1 MALPDLVWHLIY
13 IVSGITLLTFGGDL
27 VVRGSVTLA
36 IKLGISKVLVGM
48 IIVGFG
54 TSAPEL
60 LVSISATL
68 SGSPDIAVGN
78 VVGSNIANFL
88 LILGLA
94 LLITPV
100 FCKDPVIKR
109 DALAVIGAGGIL
121 MFFARDGQIIAMEGG
136 IMLAILLTYL
146 GASIMASWQTP
157 ASITPAS
164 TSESTPEST
173 PESTQDAVQDLDG
186 DSTYSHEADEYDSDR
201 SVASCVMLCF
211 VGIIMLVFGADL
223 LVDGASAVARSF
235 AISEA
240 VIGLTLVA
248 VGTSLPELAA
258 MIAAALKRHDDI
270 IVGNII
276 GSTLFNILSILGI
289 TALIAPLAVAQQIIV
304 VDIPISVM
312 ITVVLGAGL
321 IFLSRLPR
329 FFGGIMLAAY
339 VIYLF
344 WQFSAGHI

>member
-1 MALPDLVWHLIY
+1 MVLPDLVWHLIY
-13 IVSGITLLTFGGDL
+13 IVSGIALLTFGGDL

-48 IIVGFG
+48 IVVGFG

-109 DALAVIGAGGIL
+109 DALAVIGAGGIF
-121 MFFARDGQIIAMEGG
+121 MFFARDGQIIAVEGG
-136 IMLAILLTYL
+136 IMLAILLSYL

-157 ASITPAS
+157 VSI
-164 TSESTPEST
+164 TPEST
-173 PESTQDAVQDLDG
+173 PDAVQDQAG
-186 DSTYSHEADEYDSDR
+186 DSTYSHEADEYDSER
-201 SVASCVMLCF
+201 SVASCVMLCI
-211 VGIIMLVFGADL
+211 VGMIMLVSGADL
-223 LVDGASAVARSF
+223 LVEGASAVARSF

-258 MIAAALKRHDDI
+258 MIAAALKRHDDV

-312 ITVVLGAGL
+312 ITVVIGAGL
-321 IFLSRLPR
+321 VILSRLPR
-329 FFGGIMLAAY
+329 FFGVIMLAAY

>member
-1 MALPDLVWHLIY
+1 MVLPDLVWHLIY
-13 IVSGITLLTFGGDL
+13 IISGIALLTFGGDL

-48 IIVGFG
+48 IVVGFG

-121 MFFARDGQIIAMEGG
+121 MFFARDGQIIAIEGG

-146 GASIMASWQTP
+146 GASIMASWQTT
-157 ASITPAS
+157 ASIT
-164 TSESTPEST
+164 TEF
-173 PESTQDAVQDLDG
+173 TQDAVQDQDG
-186 DSTYSHEADEYDSDR
+186 DSTYSNEADEYDSER
-201 SVASCVMLCF
+201 SVASCVMLCV
-211 VGIIMLVFGADL
+211 VGIIMLVSGADL

-258 MIAAALKRHDDI
+258 MIAAALKRHDDV

-312 ITVVLGAGL
+312 ITAMIGAGL
-321 IFLSRLPR
+321 VFLSRLPR
-329 FFGGIMLAAY
+329 FFGVIMLAAY

>member
-173 PESTQDAVQDLDG
+173 QDAVQDLDG
-186 DSTYSHEADEYDSDR
+186 DSTYSHEADEFNSDR

>member
-1 MALPDLVWHLIY
+1 MVLPDLVWHLIY
-13 IVSGITLLTFGGDL
+13 IVSGIALLTFGGDL

-48 IIVGFG
+48 IVVGFG

-109 DALAVIGAGGIL
+109 DALAVIGAGGIF
-121 MFFARDGQIIAMEGG
+121 MFFARDGQIIAVEGG
-136 IMLAILLTYL
+136 IMLAILLSYL

-157 ASITPAS
+157 VSI
-164 TSESTPEST
+164 TPEST
-173 PESTQDAVQDLDG
+173 PDAVQDQAG
-186 DSTYSHEADEYDSDR
+186 DSTYSHEAEEYDSER
-201 SVASCVMLCF
+201 SVASCVMLCI
-211 VGIIMLVFGADL
+211 VGMIMLVSGADL
-223 LVDGASAVARSF
+223 LVEGASAVARSF

-258 MIAAALKRHDDI
+258 MIAAALKRHDDV

-312 ITVVLGAGL
+312 ITVVIGAGL
-321 IFLSRLPR
+321 VFLSRLPR
-329 FFGGIMLAAY
+329 FFGVIMLAAY

>member
-136 IMLAILLTYL
+136 IMLAILLSYL

-173 PESTQDAVQDLDG
+173 QDAVQDLDG
-186 DSTYSHEADEYDSDR
+186 DSTYSHEADEFNSDR
-201 SVASCVMLCF
+201 SVASCVMLCI

-258 MIAAALKRHDDI
+258 MISAALKRHDDI

>member
-146 GASIMASWQTP
+146 GASIMASWQTL
-157 ASITPAS
+157 ASI
-164 TSESTPEST
+164 TPEST
-173 PESTQDAVQDLDG
+173 PESTQDTIQDQDG

>member
-164 TSESTPEST
+164 T
-173 PESTQDAVQDLDG
+173 QDAIQDQDG
-186 DSTYSHEADEYDSDR
+186 DSTYSHEADEFNSDR

>member
-13 IVSGITLLTFGGDL
+13 IVSGIALLTFGGDL

-48 IIVGFG
+48 IVVGFG

-68 SGSPDIAVGN
+68 SGSPDIAIGN

-109 DALAVIGAGGIL
+109 DALAVIGAGGIF
-121 MFFARDGQIIAMEGG
+121 MFFARDGQIIAVEGG
-136 IMLAILLTYL
+136 IMLAILLSYL

-157 ASITPAS
+157 VSI
-164 TSESTPEST
+164 TPEST
-173 PESTQDAVQDLDG
+173 PDAVQDQAG
-186 DSTYSHEADEYDSDR
+186 DSTYSHEADEYDSER
-201 SVASCVMLCF
+201 SVASCVMLCI
-211 VGIIMLVFGADL
+211 VGMIMLVSGADL
-223 LVDGASAVARSF
+223 LVEGASAVARSF

-258 MIAAALKRHDDI
+258 MIAAALKRHDDV

-289 TALIAPLAVAQQIIV
+289 TALIAPLAVAQQILV

-312 ITVVLGAGL
+312 ITVVIGAGL
-321 IFLSRLPR
+321 VFLSRLPR
-329 FFGGIMLAAY
+329 FFGVIMLAAY

>member
-1 MALPDLVWHLIY
+1 MVLPDLIWHMVYIIAGLI
-13 IVSGITLLTFGGDL
+13 LLTFGGDL

-48 IIVGFG
+48 VIVGFG

-68 SGSPDIAVGN
+68 TGSPDIAVGN

-109 DALAVIGAGGIL
+109 DALAVIIAGGIL
-121 MFFARDGQIIAMEGG
+121 MFFASDGQIIIMEGG
-136 IMLAILLTYL
+136 LMLGVLIAYL
-146 GASIMASWQTP
+146 GFSIAVSGKMSPQTAHGASVDRP
-157 ASITPAS
+157 
-164 TSESTPEST
+164 
-173 PESTQDAVQDLDG
+173 
-186 DSTYSHEADEYDSDR
+186 DSTYSQEADEYDINR
-201 SVASCVMLCF
+201 SITSCLLFSV
-211 VGIIMLVFGADL
+211 VGIIMLVAGADL

-258 MIAAALKRHDDI
+258 MIAAALKRHDDVI
-270 IVGNII
+270 IGNIL

-289 TALIAPLAVAQQIIV
+289 TALIAPLNVAQQIND
-304 VDIPISVM
+304 VDIPLSLI
-312 ITVVLGAGL
+312 ITAVIGAGFV
-321 IFLSRLPR
+321 ILSRLPR
-329 FFGGIMLAAY
+329 HLGVMMLIGY
-339 VIYLF
+339 VIYLI
-344 WQFSAGHI
+344 WQFSSLSV

>member
-13 IVSGITLLTFGGDL
+13 IVSGIALLTFGGDL

-164 TSESTPEST
+164 T
-173 PESTQDAVQDLDG
+173 QDAIQDQDG
-186 DSTYSHEADEYDSDR
+186 DSTYSHEADEFNSDR
-201 SVASCVMLCF
+201 SVASCVMLCI

>member
-1 MALPDLVWHLIY
+1 MVLPDLVWHLIY
-13 IVSGITLLTFGGDL
+13 IISGIALLTFGGDL

-48 IIVGFG
+48 IVVGFG

-68 SGSPDIAVGN
+68 SGSPDIAIGN

-109 DALAVIGAGGIL
+109 DALAVIGAGGIF
-121 MFFARDGQIIAMEGG
+121 MFFARDGQIIAVEGG
-136 IMLAILLTYL
+136 IMLAIMLSYL

-157 ASITPAS
+157 VSI
-164 TSESTPEST
+164 TPEST
-173 PESTQDAVQDLDG
+173 PDAVQDQAG
-186 DSTYSHEADEYDSDR
+186 DSTYSHEAEEYDSER
-201 SVASCVMLCF
+201 SVASCVMLCI
-211 VGIIMLVFGADL
+211 VGMIMLVSGADL
-223 LVDGASAVARSF
+223 LVEGASAVARSF

-258 MIAAALKRHDDI
+258 MIAAALKRHDDV

-289 TALIAPLAVAQQIIV
+289 TALIAPLAVAQQILV

-312 ITVVLGAGL
+312 ITVVIGAGL
-321 IFLSRLPR
+321 VILSRLPR
-329 FFGGIMLAAY
+329 FFGVIMLAAY

>member
-1 MALPDLVWHLIY
+1 MVLPDLVWHLIY
-13 IVSGITLLTFGGDL
+13 IVSGIALLTFGGDL

-48 IIVGFG
+48 IVVGFG

-109 DALAVIGAGGIL
+109 DALAVIGAGGIF
-121 MFFARDGQIIAMEGG
+121 MFFARDGQIIAVEGG
-136 IMLAILLTYL
+136 IMLAILLSYL
-146 GASIMASWQTP
+146 GASILASWQTP
-157 ASITPAS
+157 VSI
-164 TSESTPEST
+164 TPEST
-173 PESTQDAVQDLDG
+173 PDAVQDQAG
-186 DSTYSHEADEYDSDR
+186 DSTYSHEAEEYDSER
-201 SVASCVMLCF
+201 SVASCVMLCI
-211 VGIIMLVFGADL
+211 VGMIMLVSGADL
-223 LVDGASAVARSF
+223 LVEGASAVARSF

-258 MIAAALKRHDDI
+258 MIAAALKRHDDV

-289 TALIAPLAVAQQIIV
+289 TALIAPLAVAKQIIV

-312 ITVVLGAGL
+312 ITVVIGAGL
-321 IFLSRLPR
+321 VFLSRLPR
-329 FFGGIMLAAY
+329 FFGVIMLAAY

>member
-1 MALPDLVWHLIY
+1 MVLPDLVWHLIY
-13 IVSGITLLTFGGDL
+13 IVSGIALLTFGGDL

-48 IIVGFG
+48 IVVGFG

-121 MFFARDGQIIAMEGG
+121 MFFARDGQIIAVEGG
-136 IMLAILLTYL
+136 IMLAILLSYL

-157 ASITPAS
+157 VSI
-164 TSESTPEST
+164 TPEST
-173 PESTQDAVQDLDG
+173 PDAVQDQAG
-186 DSTYSHEADEYDSDR
+186 DSTYSHEADEYDSER
-201 SVASCVMLCF
+201 SVASCVMLCI
-211 VGIIMLVFGADL
+211 VGMIMLVSGADL
-223 LVDGASAVARSF
+223 LVEGASAVARSF

-258 MIAAALKRHDDI
+258 MIAAALKRHDDV

-312 ITVVLGAGL
+312 ITVVIGAGL
-321 IFLSRLPR
+321 VFLARLPR
-329 FFGGIMLAAY
+329 FFGVIMLAAY

-344 WQFSAGHI
+344 WQFNAGHI